1 MRGVYTYIYLGVVD
15 ADDSDKIYDDQNAK
29 FYRCQRNINYTDPK
43 QEGHLIARPNEKGGE
58 KGGSPFLTIS
68 RGLRVRCMRGIC

>member
-1 MRGVYTYIYLGVVD
+1 MPAEHKL
-15 ADDSDKIYDDQNAK
+15 
-29 FYRCQRNINYTDPK
+29 YRDPK
-43 QEGHLIARPNEKGGE
+43 QEGHLIARPNEKGE